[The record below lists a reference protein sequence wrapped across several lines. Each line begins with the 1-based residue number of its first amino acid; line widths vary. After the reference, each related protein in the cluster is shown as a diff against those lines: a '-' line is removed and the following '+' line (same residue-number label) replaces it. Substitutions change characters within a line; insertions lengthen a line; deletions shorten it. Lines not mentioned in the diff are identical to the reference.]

1 MRLGSVG
8 RGGSAFVVAVV
19 GESWLDLR
27 GILPAGDLR
36 ALDMKAL
43 IAAWPST
50 RPVIESAIASGLGPT
65 LPADPALL
73 APPVGSPGKILC
85 IGRNYAQHAI
95 EQHAAVPQAPE
106 IFLKLCSTLLEP
118 YGDIVLPPGLPQ
130 VDFES
135 ELVVVIGAGG
145 RGLPRERGFDAVF
158 GWTVGNDV
166 SVRSLQHRGTQWTP
180 GKNFDRTAPLGPYI
194 VTRDEL
200 PDPRDCRVHTE
211 LAEGEMQTG
220 YVREMLF
227 DIPTLIEDISRFT
240 TLEPGDLIFT
250 GTPPG
255 VGEGR
260 TPPRWL
266 AAGDVL
272 VSAVEGVGALRN
284 RCVQG

>member
-1 MRLGSVG
+1 MRLGSVMG
-8 RGGSAFVVAVV
+8 DGGPFVVAVV
-19 GESWLDLR
+19 DDSWLDLR
-27 GILPAGDLR
+27 GTLTPGDPR
-36 ALDMKAL
+36 ALEMKAL
-43 IAAWPST
+43 IAAWPET
-50 RPVIESAIASGLGPT
+50 RPVIESAIASGAGPR
-65 LPADPALL
+65 LEAEPARLL
-73 APPVGSPGKILC
+73 PPVGSPGKILC

-95 EQHAAVPQAPE
+95 EQHAAVPKAPE
-106 IFLKLCSTLLEP
+106 IFMKLPATLVAP
-118 YGDIVLPPGLPQ
+118 YGEIVLPNGVPD

-145 RGLPRERGFDAVF
+145 RGVPRERGFDAVF

-220 YVREMLF
+220 VVHEMLF
-227 DIPTLIEDISRFT
+227 DIPTLVEDISRFT
-240 TLEPGDLIFT
+240 SLEPGDLIFT

-255 VGEGR
+255 VGESR

-266 AAGDVL
+266 EPGDVL
-272 VSAVEGVGALRN
+272 VSAVDGVGTLRN
-284 RCVQG
+284 RCVRA